1 MCKMASIDRR
11 ADWVT
16 HNDKNAPTNPAFWCD
31 DCYRQMH
38 YDEGG
43 HACYKDYKAFCY
55 MYEYGTFKRI
65 RKGLADTEPDEPDR
79 W

>member
-1 MCKMASIDRR
+1 
-11 ADWVT
+11 
-16 HNDKNAPTNPAFWCD
+16 
-31 DCYRQMH
+31 MH